1 MNTFENKVGL
11 VLPGG
16 GARGAYQ
23 IGVLKGITEILADR
37 AINPFSV
44 ISGTSVGAINASVI
58 ASKADSFVDAVD
70 LLNDIWG
77 TFQTNRVY
85 KTDNLTMFKSSL
97 HWLVTL
103 VSGGALVKNPKSLLN
118 NSPLRTL
125 LMENI
130 NLDHI
135 RLNIDEGNLESFAI
149 TAAGYSS
156 RKSITFFQSNK
167 KNINWEKFRRQGVE
181 SKIGTDH
188 LMASVAL
195 PLIFPAV
202 KIDNE
207 FFGDGAMRHATPLSP
222 AIRLGAEKL
231 LIITTDNNKKN
242 PDTDDRDHPS
252 IGEIGGYMLDALFSS
267 GLLSD
272 LERLDRINQIIKHS
286 SNGQIS
292 TASKQMKHL
301 DYCII
306 SPSKDINLIAE
317 EHFNEIPYS
326 IKLLLRGLG
335 LRHQSRS
342 ELLSFLLF
350 ESSFTQELIKLGF
363 QDAIEHKQHIKNIF
377 Q

>member
-37 AINPFSV
+37 TINPFSV

-70 LLNDIWG
+70 LLNHIWG

-103 VSGGALVKNPKSLLN
+103 VSGGTLVKNPKSLLN

-125 LMENI
+125 LMESI

-135 RLNIDEGNLESFAI
+135 RSNIDEGHLEAFAI

-242 PDTDDRDHPS
+242 PDTDDRDQPS

-286 SNGQIS
+286 SNGPIN

-335 LRHQSRS
+335 LRNQSRS

>member
-1 MNTFENKVGL
+1 M
-11 VLPGG
+11 
-16 GARGAYQ
+16 
-23 IGVLKGITEILADR
+23 GIE
-37 AINPFSV
+37 S
-44 ISGTSVGAINASVI
+44 
-58 ASKADSFVDAVD
+58 
-70 LLNDIWG
+70 
-77 TFQTNRVY
+77 RV
-85 KTDNLTMFKSSL
+85 S
-97 HWLVTL
+97 
-103 VSGGALVKNPKSLLN
+103 
-118 NSPLRTL
+118 
-125 LMENI
+125 
-130 NLDHI
+130 
-135 RLNIDEGNLESFAI
+135 
-149 TAAGYSS
+149 
-156 RKSITFFQSNK
+156 
-167 KNINWEKFRRQGVE
+167 
-181 SKIGTDH
+181 TDH
-188 LMASVAL
+188 LMASIAL
-195 PLIFPAV
+195 PLIFPPV

-231 LIITTDNNKKN
+231 LIITTDNNKRN
-242 PDTDDRDHPS
+242 PDTDDRDQPS

>member
-135 RLNIDEGNLESFAI
+135 RSNIDEGNLEAFAI

-335 LRHQSRS
+335 LRNQSQS

>member
-1 MNTFENKVGL
+1 MNAFENKVGL

-37 AINPFSV
+37 TINPFSV

-70 LLNDIWG
+70 LLNHIWG

-103 VSGGALVKNPKSLLN
+103 VSGGTLVKNPKSLLN

-125 LMENI
+125 LMESI

-135 RLNIDEGNLESFAI
+135 RSNIDEGHLEAFAI

-242 PDTDDRDHPS
+242 PDTDDRDQPS

-286 SNGQIS
+286 SNGPIN

-335 LRHQSRS
+335 LRNQSRS

>member
-135 RLNIDEGNLESFAI
+135 RSNIDEGNLEAFAI

-188 LMASVAL
+188 LMATVAL

>member
-37 AINPFSV
+37 TINPFSV

-70 LLNDIWG
+70 LLNHIWG

-103 VSGGALVKNPKSLLN
+103 VSGGTLVKNPKSLLN

-125 LMENI
+125 LMESI

-135 RLNIDEGNLESFAI
+135 RSNIDEGHLEAFAI

-242 PDTDDRDHPS
+242 PDTDDRDQPS

-286 SNGQIS
+286 SNGPIN

-317 EHFNEIPYS
+317 EHFNEIPNS

-335 LRHQSRS
+335 LRNQSRS